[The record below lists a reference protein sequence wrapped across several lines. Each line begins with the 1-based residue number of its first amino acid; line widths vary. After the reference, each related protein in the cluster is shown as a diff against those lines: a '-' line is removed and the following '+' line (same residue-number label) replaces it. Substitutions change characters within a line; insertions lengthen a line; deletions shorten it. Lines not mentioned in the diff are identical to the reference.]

1 MLIPVF
7 KKVAVVTSFFL
18 VVLMSVDVSA
28 RMSGLPDFTHLV
40 EEYSDAVV
48 NISTTQKIKKRSGL
62 HNQIPGIPK
71 DGPLGDLFRRFF
83 EQQSYKKNKALKDK
97 KSSYIQ
103 TRQTND
109 SLGSGFIIDS
119 DGYVVTNHHV
129 IRDADEII
137 VRLKDRRELKATVVG
152 SDARSDIAL
161 LKIEADNLPVV
172 KIGSSKGLKVGS
184 WVMAIGSPFGFD
196 HSVSVGVIS
205 AIGRTLPS
213 ENYVP
218 FIQTDVAINPGNS
231 GGPLFNLDG
240 EVIGINSQIY
250 SRTGGFMGLS
260 FAIPVDV
267 AKDIVEQL
275 KNDGR
280 AKWGWLGVLI
290 QDVNKELAESFGME
304 KPMGA
309 VVLRVLDDTPAQKA
323 GIEVGDVI
331 THFGKNTINR
341 SSDLPLAV
349 GQASIGSSVKIR
361 VVRDGKQKRLRVTIA
376 ELPSEEKLAQ
386 NDNSSPAEAKSNRLN
401 IEVVALTKEQ
411 RKRANVEGGV
421 LVQSVEMGAASV
433 AGIRRGDILLKL
445 NGQDIKNT
453 KQFLKVVNQ
462 LPENKW
468 VRVLIQR
475 GGSPQFLPL
484 KISE

>member
-1 MLIPVF
+1 MLITACR
-7 KKVAVVTSFFL
+7 KMTAVTLLLLFG
-18 VVLMSVDVSA
+18 LMSTSVSA
-28 RMSGLPDFTHLV
+28 RMSDLPDFTPLV

-48 NISTTQKIKKRSGL
+48 NISTTQKVSKNRVPF
-62 HNQIPGIPK
+62 NQIPGFPQ
-71 DGPLGDLFRRFF
+71 DGPFGEWFKRFF
-83 EQQSYKKNKALKDK
+83 EQQNYHQQHGNRLPAGSITPVAE
-97 KSSYIQ
+97 
-103 TRQTND
+103 TND

-172 KIGSSKGLKVGS
+172 KIGSSRNLKVGS

-205 AIGRTLPS
+205 ATGRTLPS

-231 GGPLFNLDG
+231 GGPLFNMDG

-260 FAIPVDV
+260 FAIPIDV
-267 AKDIVEQL
+267 AMDIIAQL
-275 KNDGR
+275 KRSGHAR
-280 AKWGWLGVLI
+280 WGWLGVLI
-290 QDVNKELAESFGME
+290 QDVNKELAESFGMK

-309 VVLRVLDDTPAQKA
+309 VVLKVLDDTPAKRA
-323 GIEVGDVI
+323 GLEVGDVI
-331 THFGKNTINR
+331 THFDGKVINR

-349 GQASIGSSVKIR
+349 GQAEIGSRVKVRII
-361 VVRDGKQKRLRVTIA
+361 RDGKIRQLRVKIA
-376 ELPSEEKLAQ
+376 EIPKDENLASRGEMPKQ
-386 NDNSSPAEAKSNRLN
+386 QTSNRLK
-401 IEVVALTKEQ
+401 IDVSDMTREQ
-411 RKRANVEGGV
+411 RKRAQVENGV
-421 LVQSVEMGAASV
+421 VVESVDDGPAYQ
-433 AGIRRGDILLKL
+433 AGIREGDILLKMD
-445 NGQDIKNT
+445 GQDIRNVR
-453 KQFLKVVNQ
+453 QFMKIVKG
-462 LPENKW
+462 LPKGKW
-468 VRVLIQR
+468 IRVLIQR
-475 GGSPQFLPL
+475 GNSPRYLPL
-484 KISE
+484 KIGE